1 MKKESHTTPN
11 IRLKAQRLR
20 KRWSQVYVATMIGT
34 TDVTVSRWE
43 NGATFPSLYY
53 RQQLCEL
60 FGKSAEELG
69 LLPVIEETSQA
80 ERSPSPA
87 SSVAWNVPY
96 RRNPLFTGRED
107 VLERL
112 HTLLHTSKAVALTQ
126 VQAISGLGGMGKTQ
140 TALEYAYRY
149 RDEYQA
155 VFWCRAET
163 RGVLIADFV
172 NIAEVVGLPER
183 EEQDQRIVIQA
194 VQRWLQTH
202 TGWLLILDNIEE
214 FTVVVDI
221 LPVESAGQVLLT
233 TRTQVTGPFA
243 QRLDLEQMTP
253 QEGTLF
259 LLRRAKVLGPDAQ
272 LEEAFPADRAT
283 AMAIA
288 HVLGGLPLALD
299 QAGAYIEETGCS
311 LFDYLERYRTR
322 QAALLHRR
330 GKLVTDHPESVSTTF
345 SLSFEHVEHADPV
358 AADLLRLCAFL
369 DPDAIPE
376 EMLMGGE
383 SERGLIQQPVAPDPV
398 DLDEA
403 LAVLR
408 TYSLLR
414 RNPET
419 RTLTMHRLV
428 QTVLKERMDEHEQC
442 HWAERAVQAVNAV
455 FPNGDDAT
463 WPLCQRYLSHAEAC
477 AELIDRWEIRSAEA
491 GRLLLMTGT
500 YMWLRA
506 QYAQAELL
514 LCKARAIRMQVLG
527 PEHPETAECL
537 NNLAVLYDELGRYT
551 EAEPLLQQALAIWE
565 QRGGPKDPYMLLYL
579 NNLAFLYFEQGKYTE
594 AESLYR
600 RALGLY
606 EALLGPEHPDI
617 AHSLKGLG
625 LIYLDQG
632 CYAQAEALFLRVQT
646 IWEQQLGPEHRYTVA
661 GLHNLARTYRKQ
673 RRYRKAEALFLRV
686 LSIREEK
693 LGPEHPDTALTLN
706 NLGLLYVEQGRYREA
721 EPLLQRALTI
731 REQKLRPDHP
741 NMAFSFTNL
750 GLLYFEQGRCTEA
763 EPLLQRALTIRERQL
778 GPEHLYTAESLYNLA
793 RLYAGQGRYTEAEP
807 LYQRALTIR
816 EEKLGPEHPDT
827 IATQEHYADLC
838 ENISSVKK

>member
-1 MKKESHTTPN
+1 
-11 IRLKAQRLR
+11 
-20 KRWSQVYVATMIGT
+20 MIGT

-43 NGATFPSLYY
+43 NGVTFPSLYY
-53 RQQLCEL
+53 QQQLCEL

-69 LLPVIEETSQA
+69 LLPVIEETSQ
-80 ERSPSPA
+80 ERSTSPA
-87 SSVAWNVPY
+87 SSATWNVPY

-107 VLERL
+107 VLEHL

-163 RGVLIADFV
+163 RGVLVADFV
-172 NIAEVVGLPER
+172 SIAEAVGLPEK

-202 TGWLLILDNIEE
+202 TGWLLILDNIED
-214 FTVVVDI
+214 FTVVADI

-243 QRLDLEQMTP
+243 QRLDLEQMKP

-272 LEEAFPADRAT
+272 LEEALPADRAT

-288 HVLGGLPLALD
+288 HVLDGLPLALD

-311 LFDYLERYRTR
+311 LLDYLERYRTR
-322 QAALLHRR
+322 QATLLRRR
-330 GKLVTDHPESVSTTF
+330 GKLAADHPESVSTTF
-345 SLSFEHVEHADPV
+345 SLSFERVEHTDPV
-358 AADLLRLCAFL
+358 AADLLRLCSFL

-376 EMLMGGE
+376 EMLMAGE
-383 SERGLIQQPVAPDPV
+383 SERGFTQQPLAVDPV

-428 QTVLKERMDEHEQC
+428 QAVLKERMDEQEQR

-463 WPLCQRYLSHAEAC
+463 WPLCQRYLSHAQVC

-491 GRLLLMTGT
+491 GRLLLMVGT
-500 YMWLRA
+500 YMWVRG
-506 QYAQAELL
+506 QYTEAELL
-514 LCKARAIRMQVLG
+514 LCKARAIHMQVLG
-527 PEHPETAECL
+527 TGHPQTAECL
-537 NNLAVLYDELGRYT
+537 NNLAVLYGELGRYI
-551 EAEPLLQQALAIWE
+551 EAEPLYRQALAIWE
-565 QRGGPKDPYMLLYL
+565 QQPGPKDRYMLLCL
-579 NNLAFLYFEQGKYTE
+579 NNLALLYYEEGKYTE

-600 RALGLY
+600 RALALY
-606 EALLGPEHPDI
+606 EQQLGPEHPDI

-625 LIYLDQG
+625 LLYLDQG
-632 CYAQAEALFLRVQT
+632 RYA
-646 IWEQQLGPEHRYTVA
+646 
-661 GLHNLARTYRKQ
+661 
-673 RRYRKAEALFLRV
+673 
-686 LSIREEK
+686 
-693 LGPEHPDTALTLN
+693 
-706 NLGLLYVEQGRYREA
+706 EA
-721 EPLLQRALTI
+721 EPLFLRALAI
-731 REQKLRPDHP
+731 
-741 NMAFSFTNL
+741 
-750 GLLYFEQGRCTEA
+750 
-763 EPLLQRALTIRERQL
+763 
-778 GPEHLYTAESLYNLA
+778 
-793 RLYAGQGRYTEAEP
+793 
-807 LYQRALTIR
+807 
-816 EEKLGPEHPDT
+816 
-827 IATQEHYADLC
+827 
-838 ENISSVKK
+838 